1 MGQLSIPSGSLVY
14 IDTAPVIY
22 SVEKHTDY
30 WDLLIPLWQAAKEG
44 EIELFTSGLTL
55 LEVLVQPL
63 RQEKTGLV
71 SAYEDLLT
79 NTEIILQS
87 ITIEILR
94 KAAGLRASEN
104 FKTPD
109 AIHAASALASRCTH
123 FVTNDPT
130 FKRLSII
137 NAVILRD
144 L

>member
-1 MGQLSIPSGSLVY
+1 MGQLSIPSGSSVY

-22 SVEKHTDY
+22 SVEKHKDY
-30 WDLLIPLWQAAKEG
+30 WDLLIPLWQSAKKG

-63 RQEKTGLV
+63 RQENTGLV
-71 SAYEDLLT
+71 SAYENLLT
-79 NTEIILQS
+79 NTEIIVQS
-87 ITIEILR
+87 ITTDVLR
-94 KAAGLRASEN
+94 SAARLRASDN

-109 AIHAASALASRCTH
+109 AIHAATALASGCTH

-130 FKRLSII
+130 FTRLSSVNVI
-137 NAVILRD
+137 ILRD

>member
-1 MGQLSIPSGSLVY
+1 MGQLRISSGSRVY

-22 SVEKHTDY
+22 SVEKHVDY
-30 WDLLIPLWQAAKEG
+30 WDLLVPLWQSAKDG

-63 RQEKTGLV
+63 RQKNTGLV
-71 SAYEDLLT
+71 RAYEDLMT
-79 NTEIILQS
+79 NTEIIVQS
-87 ITIEILR
+87 VTIDILR
-94 KAAGLRASEN
+94 SAAGLRASEN

-109 AIHAASALASRCTH
+109 AIHAASALASGCTH

-130 FKRLSII
+130 FRRLSGIDI
-137 NAVILRD
+137 LILRD